1 MTNDRNRQLGRLN
14 QRIRDDES
22 SRVLLAKADATRGSA
37 NLATRPR
44 AGNISTDTR
53 AGIPG

>member
-1 MTNDRNRQLGRLN
+1 MTLPITADQSGRV
-14 QRIRDDES
+14 S
-22 SRVLLAKADATRGSA
+22 

-53 AGIPG
+53 AGIAG